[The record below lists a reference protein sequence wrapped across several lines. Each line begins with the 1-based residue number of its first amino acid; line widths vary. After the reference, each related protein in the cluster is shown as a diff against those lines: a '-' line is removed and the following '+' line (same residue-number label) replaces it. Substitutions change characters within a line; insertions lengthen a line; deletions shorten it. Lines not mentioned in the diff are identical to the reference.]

1 MTNLY
6 IDGCENCTAHA
17 GALKAYEEAK
27 VATNDWEIVKIYI
40 NSTVRSF
47 LFLDAAEL
55 IDGNR
60 DTNGRLRDTGSGGMV
75 AQVASLDLGWR
86 GLSHWTHNHGSPRVF
101 NKAAADLFNSL
112 YQGCVPLDRWA
123 EGRAD
128 AVGIAARRVSERSP
142 TRTRSLRRFRR
153 ATTTPLLSK
162 ACISMAPT

>member
-60 DTNGRLRDTGSGGMV
+60 DTNGRLRDTGSG
-75 AQVASLDLGWR
+75 
-86 GLSHWTHNHGSPRVF
+86 
-101 NKAAADLFNSL
+101 
-112 YQGCVPLDRWA
+112 DRKS
-123 EGRAD
+123 
-128 AVGIAARRVSERSP
+128 VV
-142 TRTRSLRRFRR
+142 
-153 ATTTPLLSK
+153 
-162 ACISMAPT
+162 